1 MKNTIGQ
8 NISIFRKK
16 AGMTQEE
23 LSEKMNVTSQAV
35 SKWEND
41 LSYPDLECMN
51 RLSRIL
57 GTTVDT
63 LINGESAIPEVK
75 LADRTNIE
83 KRILVLSTKVKKP
96 SEVTANLRLPMEF
109 ICRLKA
115 DGKLA
120 DVVGEENVKWVEE
133 GLELAKA
140 GVVGTVLSAHT
151 DDVDA
156 VIEVLE
162 YEG

>member
-8 NISIFRKK
+8 NISIYRKK

-57 GTTVDT
+57 GTTVDI
-63 LINGESAIPEVK
+63 LINGASTTPEARVSEK
-75 LADRTNIE
+75 GNVE
-83 KRILVLSTKVKKP
+83 KRIMVLSTTVRKP
-96 SEVTANLRLPMEF
+96 TEITASLRLPMEF
-109 ICRLKA
+109 LMKLEA
-115 DGKLA
+115 SDELA
-120 DVVGEENVKWVEE
+120 DVVGEDNIKWVKE
-133 GLELAKA
+133 GLSLAKA
-140 GVVGTVLSAHT
+140 GVVGTVLCTHT

-156 VIEVLE
+156 VIEVIE
-162 YEG
+162 NEG

>member
-8 NISIFRKK
+8 NISVYRKK

-41 LSYPDLECMN
+41 LSYPDLETVN

-57 GTTVDT
+57 GTTVDAI
-63 LINGESAIPEVK
+63 LNGEESIPEVK
-75 LADRTNIE
+75 VAYGENID
-83 KRILVLSTKVKKP
+83 KRIMVLSTKVKQP
-96 SEVTANLRLPMEF
+96 VEVTANLRLPLALLYK
-109 ICRLKA
+109 LKA
-115 DGKLA
+115 SDKLA
-120 DVVGEENVKWVEE
+120 EVVGEDEAKWVEE
-133 GLELAKA
+133 ALELAKA
-140 GVVGTVLSAHT
+140 GVVGSLLSAHT
-151 DDVDA
+151 EDVDA
-156 VIEVLE
+156 TIEVIE

>member
-8 NISIFRKK
+8 NISVYRKK

-41 LSYPDLECMN
+41 LSYPDLETVN

-63 LINGESAIPEVK
+63 LLNGEEAIPEVK
-75 LADRTNIE
+75 IAENDNVE
-83 KRILVLSTKVKKP
+83 KRIMVLSTKIKSP
-96 SEVTANLRLPMEF
+96 EEVMATVRLPMELLYK
-109 ICRLKA
+109 LKA
-115 DGKLA
+115 TDKLA
-120 DVVGEENVKWVEE
+120 QVVGQDNVKWVEE
-133 GLELAKA
+133 ALDIAKA
-140 GVVGTVLSAHT
+140 GVVGTVLATHT
-151 DDVDA
+151 EEVDA
-156 VIEVLE
+156 TIEVIE

>member
-41 LSYPDLECMN
+41 LSYPDLECMSH
-51 RLSRIL
+51 LSRVL

-63 LINGESAIPEVK
+63 LINGESPIPEVK
-75 LADRTNIE
+75 LADCSNIE

-96 SEVTANLRLPMEF
+96 CEVTANLRLPMEF
-109 ICRLKA
+109 ICALKA
-115 DGKLA
+115 DDKLA
-120 DVVGEENVKWVEE
+120 EVVGEDNVESVEE
-133 GLELAKA
+133 ALQLAKM
-140 GVVGTVLSAHT
+140 GVVGTVLSTHT

-156 VIEVLE
+156 VIEVLK
-162 YEG
+162 YED

>member
-1 MKNTIGQ
+1 MKYTIGQ

-57 GTTVDT
+57 GTTIDT
-63 LINGESAIPEVK
+63 LINGESAVPEVK
-75 LADRTNIE
+75 IADNTNIE

-96 SEVTANLRLPMEF
+96 SEITANLRLPMEF
-109 ICRLKA
+109 ICALKA
-115 DGKLA
+115 DDKLA
-120 DVVGEENVKWVEE
+120 EVVGEDNVKSVEE
-133 GLELAKA
+133 ALELAKM
-140 GVVGTVLSAHT
+140 GVVGTVLCTHT
-151 DDVDA
+151 DEVDA
-156 VIEVLE
+156 VIEVLN